1 MFQRFLAICVAVVV
15 VLQAG
20 AQTQQKTQANAG
32 VNRPKLVVGM
42 VVDQMR
48 WDYLYRY
55 QDRYLPDGGFNR
67 LLKQGFSNENCFIP
81 YAPTI
86 TACGH
91 SALFTG
97 SVPAITGIAG
107 NGWYDQR
114 ERRDVYCVED
124 KSVKTVGSDSK
135 AGEMS
140 PKNLLTNTIADELR
154 LATNFRSKVVGVAI
168 KDRGS
173 ILPAGHAGNAYWYD
187 GSTGKW
193 ITSTYYRNELPDWVK
208 AFNDSKIIDKYYE
221 KGWNTLYPIDTYVN
235 STKGI
240 KEYESKPFGADALD
254 FPYDLKKFIGKNYG
268 AISSTPMGNTMTLE
282 MAKAAV
288 KGEALGK
295 GAFTDMLTVS
305 LSSTDYVGHSFG
317 PNSVEA
323 EDTYL
328 RLDRDLADFF
338 NFLDKEIGK
347 GQWLFFISAD
357 HGVAHVPG
365 FLKENKLPGGT
376 FNDRP
381 HKKALNEILEKKFGH
396 ANLVLN
402 FNNYQVHTDRHL
414 IDSVGLD
421 RDAVIDVIVKYCQK
435 LPEVAR
441 AFDLSELNETTLPVK
456 IKNMIENGYNPDRG
470 GDVQIILQPQYFG
483 GGATGT
489 THGQWYPYD
498 AHIPLVWYGWNIKPG
513 RSAKEVYMTDVAPT
527 IAALLRIQMPN
538 GTVGKVIDTICP

>member
-1 MFQRFLAICVAVVV
+1 
-15 VLQAG
+15 
-20 AQTQQKTQANAG
+20 
-32 VNRPKLVVGM
+32 
-42 VVDQMR
+42 
-48 WDYLYRY
+48 
-55 QDRYLPDGGFNR
+55 
-67 LLKQGFSNENCFIP
+67 
-81 YAPTI
+81 
-86 TACGH
+86 
-91 SALFTG
+91 
-97 SVPAITGIAG
+97 
-107 NGWYDQR
+107 
-114 ERRDVYCVED
+114 
-124 KSVKTVGSDSK
+124 
-135 AGEMS
+135 
-140 PKNLLTNTIADELR
+140 
-154 LATNFRSKVVGVAI
+154 
-168 KDRGS
+168 
-173 ILPAGHAGNAYWYD
+173 
-187 GSTGKW
+187 
-193 ITSTYYRNELPDWVK
+193 
-208 AFNDSKIIDKYYE
+208 
-221 KGWNTLYPIDTYVN
+221 
-235 STKGI
+235 
-240 KEYESKPFGADALD
+240 
-254 FPYDLKKFIGKNYG
+254 
-268 AISSTPMGNTMTLE
+268 
-282 MAKAAV
+282 
-288 KGEALGK
+288 
-295 GAFTDMLTVS
+295 VS

-338 NFLDKEIGK
+338 NFVDKEIGK